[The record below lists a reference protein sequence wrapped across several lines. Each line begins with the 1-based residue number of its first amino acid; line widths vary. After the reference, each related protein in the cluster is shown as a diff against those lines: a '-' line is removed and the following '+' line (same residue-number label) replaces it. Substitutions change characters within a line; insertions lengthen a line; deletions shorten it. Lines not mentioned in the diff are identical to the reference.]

1 MKKMWLVAPVKLELT
16 YLSALDFE
24 SSVSTIS
31 TMGRYIFHGI
41 AHHRGR
47 GLLAIIY
54 PLCNSLDYQSSQFF
68 ISKRV
73 KHYGISLIYF
83 QILLLVFSCTD
94 QWKELEVLF
103 ISELSLL
110 YHTFYCVSILFLKF
124 FF

>member
-1 MKKMWLVAPVKLELT
+1 MWLVAPVKLELT
-16 YLSALDFE
+16 YLSVLDFE

-31 TMGRYIFHGI
+31 TMGRYKIHGI

-73 KHYGISLIYF
+73 KHYGISLI
-83 QILLLVFSCTD
+83 
-94 QWKELEVLF
+94 
-103 ISELSLL
+103 
-110 YHTFYCVSILFLKF
+110 
-124 FF
+124 